1 MSFQPELAAIRF
13 GCGLSPVIAP
23 PSSPQIILRSLDLPD
38 DIATRFPVEPFE
50 VYLKRLQY
58 QRHLGTLQRNA
69 KSDADRKDAREAAR
83 KLRRKTSDDS
93 TAWFVST
100 LGRRA
105 WTQVPFRE
113 RLTQFWA
120 DHFTA
125 TGKGGVMMTAMASY
139 IESAVRPNVA
149 GRFENLLAAAIS
161 HPVMLHYLDQD
172 NSAGPNSARAK
183 RSKGKAGLNENLARE
198 VIELHTLG
206 VNATYTQSDVR
217 ELARLFAGMSF
228 EPARGFLFREN
239 LAEPGS
245 KTVLGNTYGGGP
257 ATTGDISAVLRDLAR
272 HPSTARH
279 ISAKLVRHFVSDTPD
294 AALIDAMTDRYLAT
308 KGDLRAVYE
317 VLLTHPAAWSEDRLN
332 VKQPLDWMGSS
343 LRALAVPPA
352 QLKALKP
359 GKIRQMFLQPLAL
372 MGHKWGRPDGPDGLP
387 EDDSA
392 WISPQGLAA
401 RLQWAVSVP
410 ALLMPD
416 LPDPRDFV
424 TTALGSRVTDSTR
437 FAAKAAETRWEG
449 VGLVLASPGF
459 QCL

>member
-1 MSFQPELAAIRF
+1 MTFQPELAAIRF

-23 PSSPQIILRSLDLPD
+23 PSSPQVILRSLDLPD

-50 VYLKRLQY
+50 LYLKRLQY
-58 QRHLGTLQRNA
+58 QNRLRELQRKA
-69 KSDADRKDAREAAR
+69 KSDADRKEAREALQ
-83 KLRRKTSDDS
+83 KLRRTTRDES
-93 TAWFVST
+93 TLWFVST

-139 IESAVRPNVA
+139 IESAIRPNVS
-149 GRFENLLAAAIS
+149 GRFENLLAAAVS

-183 RSKGKAGLNENLARE
+183 KSNGKVGLNENLARE

-206 VNATYTQSDVR
+206 VSANYSQTDVR

-228 EPARGFLFREN
+228 EPARGFVFREN
-239 LAEPGS
+239 LAEPGT
-245 KTVLGNTYGGGP
+245 KTVLGKTYGKGP
-257 ATTGDISAVLRDLAR
+257 AETGDISAVLRDLAR

-279 ISAKLVRHFVSDTPD
+279 LSTKLARHFISDTPD
-294 AALIDAMTDRYLAT
+294 PGLVADMTDRYLET
-308 KGDLRAVYE
+308 KGDLAAVYE
-317 VLLTHPAAWSEDRLN
+317 VMLTHPTAWSEEAPN
-332 VKQPLDWMGSS
+332 VKQPLDWMGSA

-352 QLKALKP
+352 QLKAIKP
-359 GKIRQMFLQPLAL
+359 GKVRQMFLQPLAL
-372 MGHKWGRPDGPDGLP
+372 MGHNWGRPDGPNGLP

-392 WISPQGLAA
+392 WVSPQGLAA

-410 ALLMPD
+410 TLLMPD

-424 TTALGSRVTDSTR
+424 TTALGSRATDNTR

-449 VGLVLASPGF
+449 VGLVLASPAF